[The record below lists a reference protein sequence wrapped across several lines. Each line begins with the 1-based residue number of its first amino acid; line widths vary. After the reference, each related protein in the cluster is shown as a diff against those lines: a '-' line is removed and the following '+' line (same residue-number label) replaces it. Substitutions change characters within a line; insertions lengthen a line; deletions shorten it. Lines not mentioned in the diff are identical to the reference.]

1 MAFKNSVV
9 EALGFYVYCLV
20 DPRTIGFSMSGKE
33 VGIEFLSMLRR
44 HCPNAVI
51 LLREDE

>member
-1 MAFKNSVV
+1 MAFKSSVV
-9 EALGFYVYCLV
+9 DALGSYVYCLV
-20 DPRTIGFSMSGKE
+20 DPRDNRISMSGKE

-44 HCPNAVI
+44 HCSNAVI